1 MMLYTSTESDTT
13 AVRCL
18 EAVERCIPPG
28 GGLYMPQQIPAI
40 PVALFNNIAE
50 MSLRDIAYGVA
61 SSFLGNEIPAGEIK
75 QTVDYAFAAD
85 APLVHLG
92 GNSYALELFHG
103 PTLTFKDYGARFV
116 ARLLAAADRQAGRQR
131 RTVLVATTGN
141 SGAATANGMLGQ
153 NGTDVL
159 VLYPKGALSRT
170 QKSQFST
177 LGRNVHPLEV
187 DGTIEDCK
195 RLVAEAIA
203 DKELEY
209 AGATSANSLNIGRMI
224 PQIVFSLHAYARMMA
239 AGVLHASE
247 AVYAIPSGNLSNLVA
262 TLMAVKMGLP
272 AKAVVAATNTNDS
285 LRRSLTGDTTHRPV
299 PTVAPSLDISLP
311 AGLSRLTYMCGK
323 DLSKAPC
330 PVLVPP
336 GIDDRTIASTVL
348 RLKADNGY
356 TIDTH
361 GATALAAALA
371 TAPAEAPKL
380 VFATGHPAKN
390 LDIMTRITGSTIE
403 LPVQLTRFMA
413 SRRRFNTIPPTLAA
427 LRKYIGNIGRPTAA
441 DNCRTY

>member
-1 MMLYTSTESDTT
+1 
-13 AVRCL
+13 
-18 EAVERCIPPG
+18 
-28 GGLYMPQQIPAI
+28 MPQQIPAI

-50 MSLRDIAYGVA
+50 MSLRDIAYVVA

-141 SGAATANGMLGQ
+141 SGAATANG
-153 NGTDVL
+153 
-159 VLYPKGALSRT
+159 ALSRT

-239 AGVLHASE
+239 AGVPHASE